1 MITGTLLL
9 TSQSPPALTHC
20 CRCSESEFL
29 LHLQQQRPP
38 HIGHGNDESFIG
50 DVDDGR

>member
-1 MITGTLLL
+1 MLL
-9 TSQSPPALTHC
+9 TSQSPPPLTHC

-38 HIGHGNDESFIG
+38 PNGHDHDESFNG